1 MPPTPN
7 ETYAGDESFDQKSNP
22 FGAQVSMDTDKMKKS
37 SDTRFA
43 FMKLMIYQQTE
54 RNLRFKHVH
63 LMKQLSSIKKPTADL
78 MVPLLQKIGEL
89 AGLLKML
96 VYNGKQEF
104 MDKCMFSDNEDVKDQ
119 FNDEFFR
126 QMMGVTMNR
135 ANECEVFMDLLGK
148 FLNTRNYCFADGDGD
163 VENKEDRAVYAVEW
177 LDCLKRKYP
186 DWGSLSVCNSENPRL
201 WAKDVT
207 PNTGEGSVLWT
218 MPEPPPIKDGDFI
231 HPILYK
237 ALAEDMF
244 ATESDLVNIC
254 CDSKY
259 YNFASRYALYN
270 DQVPKY

>member
-1 MPPTPN
+1 MPSTPTDV
-7 ETYAGDESFDQKSNP
+7 YAGDESFDQQTNP

-43 FMKLMIYQQTE
+43 FLKMMIYQQTE

-63 LMKQLSSIKKPTADL
+63 LMKQPTADL

-104 MDKCMFSDNEDVKDQ
+104 MDKCMFSDDEDVKDQ
-119 FNDEFFR
+119 FSDEFFR

-148 FLNTRNYCFADGDGD
+148 FLNTRSFCFAEKGSD
-163 VENKEDRAVYAVEW
+163 VESKEDRAVFAVEW

-186 DWGSLSVCNSENPRL
+186 EWGSQSVCNSENPRL

-237 ALAEDMF
+237 ALAEEMF
-244 ATESDLVNIC
+244 ANLLQSLHYFLLI
-254 CDSKY
+254 
-259 YNFASRYALYN
+259 
-270 DQVPKY
+270 